1 MAYTLSKKEI
11 VTEILKCGK
20 DPNYFINNYARI
32 SHPLEGLVPFK
43 TYPYQT
49 DLLADFNDYRFTVIL
64 KARQLGIST
73 IAAAYIVWLMVFHR
87 DKNIL
92 VMATKFKTASNLV
105 KKVKAIL
112 KNLPD
117 WLLIAEIAI
126 DNRAS
131 FELSNGSQIQAAST
145 SGDAGRSEALSLLV
159 IDEAAHV
166 ENLDDLWAGLYP
178 TISTGGRVI
187 ALSTPNGVGNWFH
200 KTYTEAQKG
209 SNDFHHI
216 ELLWDAHPD
225 RDQSWF
231 EKETRNMS
239 RREIAQE
246 LECNFNTSGETVIH
260 PDDIMYMEKM
270 AKEPKYKTS
279 FDRNMWIWE
288 EYRAEYSYLL
298 VADVARG
305 DGADFSVFHII
316 KLDTM
321 EVIAEYQGKPSLD
334 MYSNILFQ
342 AGKEYGNCLLVVENI
357 GIGISILEKL
367 NELEY
372 PNIYYSIKG
381 THEFIDS
388 HRGERESTAVAG
400 FTTSIKT
407 RPLIISKLEEFIRNK
422 LINVY
427 SIRLVNE
434 LRTFIWHNGKPQA
447 MRSYNDDLIMALAIG
462 CWVKDT
468 ALTINKR
475 EVEYNKACLSSI
487 IRVNTKLNTTI
498 PGMDGYNRKEA
509 LDEKLFKAQ
518 DDYSQYSWLIK
529 G

>member
-20 DPNYFINNYARI
+20 DPDYFINNYARI
-32 SHPLEGLVPFK
+32 AHPVHGLIPFK
-43 TYPYQT
+43 TYPYQS
-49 DLLADFNDYRFTVIL
+49 DLLTDFNDYRFTVIL
-64 KARQLGIST
+64 KARQLGITT
-73 IAAAYIVWLMVFHR
+73 IAAAYIVWMMVFHR

-112 KNLPD
+112 KNIPE
-117 WLLIAEIAI
+117 WLLIAEISI

-145 SGDAGRSEALSLLV
+145 SGDAGRSESLSLLV
-159 IDEAAHV
+159 IDEAAHID
-166 ENLDDLWAGLYP
+166 NLEDLWAGLYP

-200 KTYTEAQKG
+200 KTFSESEQG
-209 SNDFHHI
+209 NNDFHPVK
-216 ELLWDAHPD
+216 LLWDVHPE
-225 RDQSWF
+225 RNSAWF
-231 EKETRNMS
+231 DKETRNMS

-246 LECNFNTSGETVIH
+246 LECNFNTSGDTVIH
-260 PDDIMYMEKM
+260 PEDITRLELTT
-270 AKEPKYKTS
+270 KEPKYRTS

-288 EYRAEYSYLL
+288 EYKPDCSYLL

-305 DGADFSVFHII
+305 DGADYSVFHII
-316 KLDTM
+316 QLDTM
-321 EVIAEYQGKPSLD
+321 EVIAEYQGKPTLD
-334 MYSNILFQ
+334 MYANILSQ

-357 GIGISILEKL
+357 GIGISVLEKL
-367 NELEY
+367 NELQY

-381 THEFIDS
+381 THEFVDS
-388 HRGERESTAVAG
+388 HRGERDSGAILG
-400 FTTSIKT
+400 FTTSLKT

-422 LINVY
+422 LITIY
-427 SIRLVNE
+427 SIRLINE

-447 MRSYNDDLIMALAIG
+447 MRGYNDDLIMALAIG
-462 CWVKDT
+462 CWVRDT
-468 ALTINKR
+468 ALTVNKR
-475 EVEYNKACLSSI
+475 ELEYSKACLSSI
-487 IRVNTKLNTTI
+487 IKVNTRINTTL
-498 PGMDGYNRKEA
+498 PGMEGYKRQEA
-509 LDEKLFKAQ
+509 VDEKLFKTKEE
-518 DDYSQYSWLIK
+518 YKQYSWLIK

>member
-1 MAYTLSKKEI
+1 MSYTLSKKEI

-32 SHPLEGLVPFK
+32 SHPIEGLIPFK
-43 TYPYQT
+43 TYPYQSE
-49 DLLADFNDYRFTVIL
+49 LLTDFNDYRFNVIL

-73 IAAAYIVWLMVFHR
+73 IAAAYIVWMMLYHR

-105 KKVKAIL
+105 KKVKAIM
-112 KNLPD
+112 KNVPEFLR
-117 WLLIAEIAI
+117 IAEISI

-166 ENLDDLWAGLYP
+166 ENLDELWAGLYP

-200 KTYTEAQKG
+200 KTYTEAVEG
-209 SNDFHHI
+209 SNDFHPVH
-216 ELLWDAHPD
+216 LSWDIHPN
-225 RDQSWF
+225 RDQTWF

-246 LECNFNTSGETVIH
+246 LECNFNTSGESVIH
-260 PDDIMYMEKM
+260 PDDIAWLESGVCD
-270 AKEPKYKTS
+270 PKYRTG

-288 EYRAEYSYLL
+288 EYKQECSYLL

-305 DGADFSVFHII
+305 DGADYSVFHII
-316 KLDTM
+316 KLETM
-321 EVIAEYQGKPSLD
+321 EVVAEYQGKPSLD
-334 MYSNILFQ
+334 MYANVLQQ
-342 AGKEYGNCLLVVENI
+342 AGKEYGNCLLVVENV

-367 NELEY
+367 IDLEY
-372 PNIYYSIKG
+372 PNLYYSVKG
-381 THEFIDS
+381 THEFIES
-388 HRGERESTAVAG
+388 HQGQSQNNAVAG
-400 FTTSIKT
+400 FTTSSKT
-407 RPLIISKLEEFIRNK
+407 RPLIVAKLEEFVRNK
-422 LINVY
+422 LIKVY
-427 SIRLVNE
+427 SVRFSNE

-447 MRSYNDDLIMALAIG
+447 MRGYNDDLIMSLAIG
-462 CWVKDT
+462 CWVRDT
-468 ALTINKR
+468 ALTVNQKEIEFK
-475 EVEYNKACLSSI
+475 KACLNSMVA
-487 IRVNTKLNTTI
+487 VNTRLNTTI
-498 PGMDGYNRKEA
+498 PGMEGYRRKETN
-509 LDEKLFKAQ
+509 EEMFKAKEE
-518 DDYSQYSWLIK
+518 YEQYSWLLK